1 MNKIE
6 SRLSLPVV
14 CAGDDTGC
22 DTGGCFC
29 FSKNSGCNGGV
40 ITLV

>member
-14 CAGDDTGC
+14 CAGDDTGG
-22 DTGGCFC
+22 DFC